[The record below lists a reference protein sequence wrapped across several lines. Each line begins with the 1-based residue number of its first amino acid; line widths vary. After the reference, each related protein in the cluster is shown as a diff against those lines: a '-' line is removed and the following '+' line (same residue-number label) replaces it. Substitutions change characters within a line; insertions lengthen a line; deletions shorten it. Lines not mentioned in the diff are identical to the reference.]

1 MKRPLFL
8 TLIFVLFHFLSS
20 AQQYSKHSIG
30 SGLLLGAGNFNSI
43 FPLTFGY
50 GLKADYQRNLAPWF
64 SLRAELAYATNQ
76 KATEY
81 RTTDLPG
88 EFSEFT
94 SKPSALSF
102 GITPLLFGRYQYVNI
117 FVGASIGVASVWNKQ
132 DLTSAFYDENN
143 ELVNNYQVYPT
154 FTDVAFGIN
163 PTLGVNIPI
172 GGIRRDKGEL
182 EFALTMNRWIDKFY
196 LFEEK
201 PSYRPLDYRFYHL
214 QLTYRFILD

>member
-1 MKRPLFL
+1 MYKLVSSFI
-8 TLIFVLFHFLSS
+8 LIFLCTAMQ
-20 AQQYSKHSIG
+20 AQKYSTQSLG
-30 SGLLLGAGNFNSI
+30 GGLLLGAGNFNNA
-43 FPLTFGY
+43 FPITFGY
-50 GLKADYQRNLAPWF
+50 GLKVDYQRNLAPWF

-172 GGIRRDKGEL
+172 GGRRRDKGEL
-182 EFALTMNRWIDKFY
+182 EFALTMNRWVERFY
-196 LFEEK
+196 LFEDK